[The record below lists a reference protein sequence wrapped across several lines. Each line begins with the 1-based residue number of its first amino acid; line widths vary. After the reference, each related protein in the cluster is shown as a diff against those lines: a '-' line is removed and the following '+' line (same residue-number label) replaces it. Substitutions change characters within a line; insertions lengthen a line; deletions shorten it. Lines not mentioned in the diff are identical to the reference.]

1 MARTTRLKRRLVRRP
16 DPAAAG
22 RATLPWRKR
31 YRLLVQ
37 LGALASLAVV
47 LVAVVLLFPRTDEGP
62 TAREERALAEL
73 PLAQTIDV
81 APADL
86 PANWGPTGLG
96 FGLWGNLR
104 GGNLGAATAFADSP
118 SGGGYGWASRDPGAR
133 YLDISSGIIIGE
145 DEAQA
150 AAALARLREA
160 TPAET
165 AAYVEPTHHEVL
177 GMTVLPGGDARTFA
191 FALEFRRN
199 TVESTMVVYWRQ
211 VGRSLIFAAQIGAR
225 AAGPIP
231 WEPDLAAWLDDLT
244 AAVEAASAGP

>member
-16 DPAAAG
+16 DPAAS
-22 RATLPWRKR
+22 RRTTLPWRRR

-47 LVAVVLLFPRTDEGP
+47 LVAVVLLFPRTDDGP

-73 PLAQTIDV
+73 SLARSIDV

-86 PANWGPTGLG
+86 PADWGPTGLG
-96 FGLWGNLR
+96 FGLWVNLR
-104 GGNLGAATAFADSP
+104 RSNLGAATAFADSP
-118 SGGGYGWASRDPGAR
+118 SGGGQGWASSDPAAR
-133 YLDISSGIIIGE
+133 IDISTGIIIGD

-165 AAYVEPTHHEVL
+165 AAYVEPTHHQVL
-177 GMTVLPGGDARTFA
+177 GMTVLPTDDARTFA

-199 TVESTMVVYWRQ
+199 TVESRMTVYWRQ
-211 VGRSLIFAAQIGAR
+211 VGRSLIFAAQISAR

-231 WEPDLAAWLDDLT
+231 WQPDLPSRLDDIT
-244 AAVEAASAGP
+244 ASVEAASAGP